1 MERIELKKIKV
12 EDVYVSVLSR
22 KRVANAEGWT
32 RMEEV
37 SKRFAPT
44 GSIVIDAVGRVLAAD
59 SGVDSVGLAA
69 ALGVPSSAL
78 NTILKT
84 LTGLK
89 TCEFIKSYRLLRA
102 REWIVC
108 TDLELRQV
116 AARSGFPTQG
126 SFNRSFTEQFGQTP
140 RDYRRQNRPANFRE
154 LYEWQ

>member
-69 ALGVPSSAL
+69 AWV
-78 NTILKT
+78 
-84 LTGLK
+84 
-89 TCEFIKSYRLLRA
+89 YRL
-102 REWIVC
+102 
-108 TDLELRQV
+108 
-116 AARSGFPTQG
+116 
-126 SFNRSFTEQFGQTP
+126 P
-140 RDYRRQNRPANFRE
+140 R
-154 LYEWQ
+154 

>member
-44 GSIVIDAVGRVLAAD
+44 
-59 SGVDSVGLAA
+59 VDSVGLAA
-69 ALGVPSSAL
+69 ALGIPSSAL